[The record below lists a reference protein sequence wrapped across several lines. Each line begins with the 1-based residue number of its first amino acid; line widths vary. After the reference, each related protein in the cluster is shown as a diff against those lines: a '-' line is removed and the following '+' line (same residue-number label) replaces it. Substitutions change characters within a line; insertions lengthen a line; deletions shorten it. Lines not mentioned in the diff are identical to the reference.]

1 MRKVDKMANLA
12 KMALI
17 AQENRMSALT
27 FRNSHGELVDIATVA
42 ASKMKNKFG
51 AIFEKAALGQP
62 VAITKH
68 DTPKAVLIS
77 YEEFAS
83 LIQARSAGLNQLSAE
98 FEIMLKEMQ
107 APRARKAMA
116 AAFNASPAELG
127 RAAVKAAR
135 RKR

>member
-1 MRKVDKMANLA
+1 
-12 KMALI
+12 
-17 AQENRMSALT
+17 MSALT

-42 ASKMKNKFG
+42 ASKLKNEFG

-83 LIQARSAGLNQLSAE
+83 LIQSRRAELNQLSAE
-98 FEIMLKEMQ
+98 FDTMLQEMQ
-107 APRARKAMA
+107 APKARKGMA
-116 AAFNASPAELG
+116 AAFNASPVELG
-127 RAAVKAAR
+127 RAAVKVAR
-135 RKR
+135 KKR